1 MARWTQADYD
11 AYENRR
17 LAKGAEP
24 KRPVRHEPVATTP
37 REDTHP
43 GRIRVRIT
51 CLRRRLIDP
60 DNLCP
65 KYFIDCLRFA
75 GIIPNDR
82 AQDII
87 LEVEQFKVSTP
98 KDRECTEITITPSP

>member
-1 MARWTQADYD
+1 MRWTQADYD

-17 LAKGAEP
+17 LAKAAKP
-24 KRPVRHEPVATTP
+24 QRAVCNEPVATTT
-37 REDTHP
+37 REGGHT

-51 CLRRRLIDP
+51 SLRRRLIDP

-65 KYFIDCLRFA
+65 KYFIDCLRYA
-75 GIIPNDR
+75 GLIPNDR

-98 KDRECTEITITPSP
+98 KDHECTEINITPVP